1 MSPLTPRGQ
10 CTGWPL
16 KAMLFVPIVLAGGW
30 TAGPSRGEEAGDRT
44 VEQYRCK
51 DVMRENGSNR
61 EIAIAFLHGFL
72 IGKSGSSTFN
82 VDALRKQT
90 DAFMDHCLD
99 NPNERAV
106 DAMMTIK

>member
-1 MSPLTPRGQ
+1 MPRRQ
-10 CTGWPL
+10 STGWMP
-16 KAMLFVPIVLAGGW
+16 KAMLVVSIVLGGGW
-30 TAGPSRGEEAGDRT
+30 TVSPSQAEEAGDRT

-51 DVMRENGSNR
+51 DVMRESGSNR

-72 IGKSGSSTFN
+72 IGKSGSSKFN

-99 NPNERAV
+99 NPNEQAV
-106 DAMMTIK
+106 DAMMNVK

>member
-1 MSPLTPRGQ
+1 MPRRQ
-10 CTGWPL
+10 WPP
-16 KAMLFVPIVLAGGW
+16 KAVLFASIVLAGGW
-30 TAGPSRGEEAGDRT
+30 TVGPSRAEEAGDRA

-106 DAMMTIK
+106 DAMMNVK